1 MRDSK
6 IHDRRSK
13 TPRVTQAAGKTKG
26 ARIYTTEF
34 VGGLQDSYDPNFQWA
49 TEEEI
54 GKAAR
59 ELVQI
64 RKQGLEF
71 ARTGNFFKSGEI
83 AFKIREILREIDK
96 AARIASR

>member
-6 IHDRRSK
+6 IHHRRSK
-13 TPRVTQAAGKTKG
+13 TLKVTQVAVKTKG

-34 VGGLQDSYDPNFQWA
+34 VRGLQDSYDPNFQWA
-49 TEEEI
+49 TQEEI